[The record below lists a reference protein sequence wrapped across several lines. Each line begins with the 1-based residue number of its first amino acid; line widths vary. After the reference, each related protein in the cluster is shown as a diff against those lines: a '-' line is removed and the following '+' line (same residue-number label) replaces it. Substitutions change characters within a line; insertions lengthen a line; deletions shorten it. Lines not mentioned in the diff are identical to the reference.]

1 MSVGTSTSGSEPEDS
16 EPTDSEPTDSESE
29 DTDLVAAE
37 LISRR
42 NYAAIDAITPYLP
55 DLDAATR
62 ADVRSLCRFALRLLE
77 LDAEDFASFPDVPHE
92 LSALISSAH
101 IPASPLQPDR
111 GALGSLRPTYRLF
124 LEVLAVRW
132 ERGELT
138 SVLAVLHLMAEY
150 LPLLAWEPVLGHAGD
165 PARLGP
171 AVRGAGSRWATEDP
185 KCDHPRALRRS
196 LRTVLHIVD
205 QDIEQWQRYLDRDHS
220 RVSAALGQCASHPT
234 RGRPD
239 PGRLCSTPCTVWS
252 RLDPARAEDLERRMT
267 LVGLFVDSPVLALRH
282 AAPVGHG
289 FGVPDRQELLEEW
302 RATWDRLSTPW
313 KGGRNP
319 LHDATAHDTPLPGL
333 AAFLSAVAGVS
344 LQPLGVLDQ
353 VDDLLARRLGVT
365 VETGEPTRPDTV
377 AQ

>member
-1 MSVGTSTSGSEPEDS
+1 MIGGLTTSS
-16 EPTDSEPTDSESE
+16 TDGGSE

-37 LISRR
+37 LLSRR
-42 NYAAIDAITPYLP
+42 RYAAIDAIAAYLP
-55 DLDAATR
+55 DLDAEAR
-62 ADVRSLCRFALRLLE
+62 ADVRGLCRFALRLLE
-77 LDAEDFASFPDVPHE
+77 LDAEDFASLSGVPRE

-101 IPASPLQPDR
+101 IPATPLQPDR

-132 ERGELT
+132 ERGELS

-165 PARLGP
+165 PARLGLS
-171 AVRGAGSRWATEDP
+171 VRGIGSRWATEDP
-185 KCDHPRALRRS
+185 RCDHPPSLRRS

-205 QDIEQWQRYLDRDHS
+205 QDVHQWQRYLDRDHS

-234 RGRPD
+234 MGRPD
-239 PGRLCSTPCTVWS
+239 PGRLCTTPCTVWT
-252 RLDPARAEDLERRMT
+252 RLDPSRAEDLERRMT

-289 FGVPDRQELLEEW
+289 FGVPDRDELLEEW
-302 RATWDRLSTPW
+302 RATWVRLSTPW

-319 LHDATAHDTPLPGL
+319 LHDASAHDTPLPGL
-333 AAFLSAVAGVS
+333 EAFLSVVAGVT
-344 LQPLGVLDQ
+344 LQPMGILDQ
-353 VDDLLARRLGVT
+353 VDMMLAQRLGVT
-365 VETGEPTRPDTV
+365 VAVGEPTRPYNV
-377 AQ
+377 GQ